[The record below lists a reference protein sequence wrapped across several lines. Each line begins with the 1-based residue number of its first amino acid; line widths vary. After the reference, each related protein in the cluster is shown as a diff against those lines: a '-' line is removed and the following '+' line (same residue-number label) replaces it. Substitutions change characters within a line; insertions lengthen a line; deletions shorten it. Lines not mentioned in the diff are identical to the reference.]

1 MGGSMLISRVLR
13 FRRAIGPRM
22 LSVGSET
29 TRMSRS
35 GGCGRS
41 LHLLK
46 EHGVPVRMLRSENP
60 GKVLYEDSYQI
71 VVEEWKHL

>member
-1 MGGSMLISRVLR
+1 MWEI
-13 FRRAIGPRM
+13 A
-22 LSVGSET
+22 
-29 TRMSRS
+29 
-35 GGCGRS
+35 
-41 LHLLK
+41 HLLK